1 MAVGPKHEKFQ
12 KQGELELAV
21 SRRPSGPTE
30 TPSSDMLSTD
40 ARADAGSEAGPISE
54 HLCMDD
60 TLMSQ
65 TFGGILRR
73 RA

>member
-12 KQGELELAV
+12 KKGELELAV

-30 TPSSDMLSTD
+30 TPSDMLSTD
-40 ARADAGSEAGPISE
+40 AREAAPISE

>member
-12 KQGELELAV
+12 KKGELELAV
-21 SRRPSGPTE
+21 STKPSGPTE
-30 TPSSDMLSTD
+30 TPSDMLSTD
-40 ARADAGSEAGPISE
+40 ARADAGSEAAPISE